1 MWTSTPGYVSSY
13 GTSVNIMVWGDGA
26 LGATPVSQTLGV
38 RPTISIPSSTKVGGN
53 GTADDPY
60 IVQ

>member
-1 MWTSTPGYVSSY
+1 MWTSTSGYVNTY
-13 GTSVNIMVWGDGA
+13 GTPANIMVWGNGG
-26 LGATPVSQTLGV
+26 LGSTPVVQPWGV